1 MANVVLEI
9 EGLSKMFT
17 TESVFKDLRLQVN
30 EGEVLSILG
39 ASGSGKTTLLKV
51 IAGLE
56 AEDEGDIRW
65 KGKRMNK
72 MMPQDREIIY
82 LYQEPLLFPHLNVF
96 ENVAF
101 GLRLR
106 KVQEKEINRRVE
118 HVLTSLGIES
128 HARKS
133 PEQLSGGQKQR
144 VAFGRALII
153 QPKMILLDEP
163 FGALDHDTR
172 RQMQQLLR
180 QILENEKMTAIFVT
194 HDIKEAIQMGNRIG
208 KMERGNLHIYPSLK
222 AFVED
227 PGSGA
232 QEEGRFWKNLL

>member
-9 EGLSKMFT
+9 KGLSKMFM
-17 TESVFKDLRLQVN
+17 TESVFKDIHLQVYA
-30 EGEVLSILG
+30 GEVLSILG

-56 AEDEGDIRW
+56 RVDEGVIRW
-65 KGKRMNK
+65 KGKRMNE
-72 MMPQDREIIY
+72 MMPQEREIVY

-106 KVQEKEINRRVE
+106 KVPEKEINQRVQ
-118 HVLTSLGIES
+118 HVLTALGIES

-133 PEQLSGGQKQR
+133 PEKLSGGQKQR

-180 QILENEKMTAIFVT
+180 QILKDENMTAIFVT

-208 KMERGNLHIYPSLK
+208 KMENGTLHLYPTLK
-222 AFVED
+222 AFVDD
-227 PGSGA
+227 PVSGA
-232 QEEGRFWKNLL
+232 KEEAQFWKDLL